1 MMLKKSRCLVL
12 AMVLILVVVSCTTF
26 AAAKPIK
33 IVLGSQTPSTKGNIH
48 AKADRYFKELVEKKS
63 NGQILVDIFFDAQ
76 LGSIPEQIQA
86 VKNNAQQMTYTPL
99 GEHVPFWSKLAT
111 FDLPFLY
118 RDSSHLIKAFN
129 LIERD
134 EIASQIGLRILGT
147 PRIRLPRQLTTK
159 FPVEKVE
166 DIKGLKIRVPE
177 SPVSM
182 AMWRAFGAIPTVIPF
197 ADLYTALATGT
208 VDAQENPF
216 ESIIDGKLYEQ
227 VKYCALTGHKREGIL
242 ISISEKFWKTLT
254 KKQQKIILDAV
265 TISNK
270 SFNKEMLNA
279 ENDFKNVLIKN
290 GMKFTNP
297 DIASFRSK
305 IKPVWS
311 QFGDE
316 KLIDKIQ
323 KIK

>member
-1 MMLKKSRCLVL
+1 MLKKFRFLISGIVLV
-12 AMVLILVVVSCTTF
+12 LVVVSCVSF
-26 AAAKPIK
+26 AATKPIK
-33 IVLGSQTPSTKGNIH
+33 IILGSQTPNAKGNIH
-48 AKADRYFKELVEKKS
+48 AKADLYFKELVEKKS
-63 NGQILVDIFFDAQ
+63 KGQILVDIFFDAQ

-86 VKNNAQQMTYTPL
+86 VKTNAQQMTYAPL

-118 RDSSHLIKAFN
+118 RDSSHLLKAFN

-134 EIASQIGLRILGT
+134 EIAAQAGLYILGS

-182 AMWRAFGAIPTVIPF
+182 AMWRAFGTVPTVIPF
-197 ADLYTALATGT
+197 VDLYTALATGT

-242 ISISEKFWKTLT
+242 MSISNKFWKTLT
-254 KKQQKIILDAV
+254 KKQQKIISDAV
-265 TISNK
+265 IISNK
-270 SFNKEMLNA
+270 TCNEEMLNA
-279 ENDFKNVLIKN
+279 EKDFKNVLIKN
-290 GMKFTNP
+290 GMIFTNP
-297 DIASFRSK
+297 DIASFRNK
-305 IKPVWS
+305 IKPIWS

-323 KIK
+323 KLK